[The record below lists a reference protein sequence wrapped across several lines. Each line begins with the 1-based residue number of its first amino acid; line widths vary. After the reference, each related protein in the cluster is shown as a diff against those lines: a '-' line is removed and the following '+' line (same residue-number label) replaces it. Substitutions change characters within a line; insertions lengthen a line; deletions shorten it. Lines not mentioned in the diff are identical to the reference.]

1 MKRCPVCK
9 KENPSKG
16 VTCGKVC
23 GVKQQRKSCN
33 NWWKKNKAEFS
44 KKLRELKAK
53 KRYPHNNL
61 QYF

>member
-53 KRYPHNNL
+53 KIST
-61 QYF
+61 Q